1 LIRATTM
8 LWLSIA
14 AVMGAGL
21 FYLKYDVQE
30 LERMLARLNGDIA
43 EDERA
48 IHVLTGEWSYLNQ
61 PDRLDDLSR
70 RYLGLAP
77 LARARIMTLTD
88 LPPQFGA
95 GGPKLPTA
103 GPAAM
108 SGKKGSR

>member
-1 LIRATTM
+1 MIRATTV
-8 LWLSIA
+8 LWLAIA

-30 LERMLARLNGDIA
+30 LERTLARLNGDIA

-77 LARARIMTLTD
+77 LARARIMRMTE
-88 LPPQFGA
+88 LPPRFGA
-95 GGPKLPTA
+95 GGLKQPTA

-108 SGKKGSR
+108 PGHKEAR

>member
-1 LIRATTM
+1 MIRATTM
-8 LWLSIA
+8 LWLGIA

-30 LERMLARLNGDIA
+30 LERNLAQLNGEIA

-70 RYLGLAP
+70 RYLGLTP
-77 LARARIMTLTD
+77 LVRGRIMTLTD
-88 LPPQFGA
+88 LPPRFGA
-95 GGPKLPTA
+95 GASKLPTA

-108 SGKKGSR
+108 SGRKEAR